1 MMEKLA
7 EIKDGT
13 VFKSGVT
20 DRCNLF
26 LGYKK
31 EDRSTDYELEKRRYL
46 MKKLK
51 FDSYDGVCFLNG
63 LVFFAPV
70 ALLVR
75 TQAGVS
81 EHVFF
86 LLQALLSGVIFLGE
100 IPTGFITDKI
110 GYRKSLILAQV
121 LLLGARSLLLAAFV
135 SRSLALF
142 VVEAVV
148 EGIAACFTS
157 GTGSAYLYNLYGE
170 NGYLVK
176 TAHAENFGIAGFII
190 STVAYAGIYKISGM
204 EGLLIT
210 TVVMDIIAVV
220 CSFFLR
226 SESSKTIIADRKEV
240 QILAVF
246 KNKKAFLF
254 VISLAIFSIAW
265 LLINFF
271 YVVKLENCGLP
282 VEWMSLIILSYS
294 AVQMLAEPI
303 LGKLSDGKNGK
314 SSREKLPAVTAA
326 TAGVAFLLFGVVKF
340 RAAVLLLMLILPLL
354 LNLPEYLLMDLENQ
368 FVDEAECGSQRAA
381 TLSVLNMGVN
391 LVEILT
397 LSASAFLT
405 KIGIQWCFVFVGC
418 FLMAIALLFARI
430 QK

>member
-1 MMEKLA
+1 
-7 EIKDGT
+7 
-13 VFKSGVT
+13 
-20 DRCNLF
+20 
-26 LGYKK
+26 
-31 EDRSTDYELEKRRYL
+31 

-135 SRSLALF
+135 SRSLVLF

-157 GTGSAYLYNLYGE
+157 GTGSAYLYALYGE
-170 NGYLVK
+170 NGYLAK
-176 TAHAENFGIAGFII
+176 TAHAGNFGTAGFII

-210 TVVMDIIAVV
+210 TVVMDVIAVV
-220 CSFFLR
+220 CSFYLR
-226 SESSKTIIADRKEV
+226 SESSKTVIADRKEV

-271 YVVKLENCGLP
+271 YVEKLENCGLP

-314 SSREKLPAVTAA
+314 SGRKKMLAVTAV
-326 TAGVAFLLFGVVKF
+326 TAGVAFLLFGVIKF

-368 FVDEAECGSQRAA
+368 FVDETECGSQRAA

-405 KIGIQWCFVFVGC
+405 KIGIQWCFVFVGG

>member
-1 MMEKLA
+1 
-7 EIKDGT
+7 
-13 VFKSGVT
+13 
-20 DRCNLF
+20 
-26 LGYKK
+26 
-31 EDRSTDYELEKRRYL
+31 
-46 MKKLK
+46 MKKIK

-110 GYRKSLILAQV
+110 GYRKSLILAQM

-148 EGIAACFTS
+148 EGTATCFTS
-157 GTGSAYLYNLYGE
+157 GTGSAYLYALYGE
-170 NGYLVK
+170 NGYLAK
-176 TAHAENFGIAGFII
+176 TAHAGNFGTAGFII

-210 TVVMDIIAVV
+210 TVVMDVIAVV
-220 CSFFLR
+220 CSFYLR

-271 YVVKLENCGLP
+271 YVEKLENCGLP
-282 VEWMSLIILSYS
+282 IEWMSLIILIYS

-303 LGKLSDGKNGK
+303 LEKLSDGKNGK
-314 SSREKLPAVTAA
+314 SGRGKLPAVTAT

-368 FVDEAECGSQRAA
+368 FVDETECGSQRAA

>member
-1 MMEKLA
+1 
-7 EIKDGT
+7 
-13 VFKSGVT
+13 
-20 DRCNLF
+20 
-26 LGYKK
+26 
-31 EDRSTDYELEKRRYL
+31 

-81 EHVFF
+81 EHIFF

-110 GYRKSLILAQV
+110 GYRKSLIWAQV

-135 SRSLALF
+135 SRSLVLF

-157 GTGSAYLYNLYGE
+157 GTGSAYLYDLYGE

-176 TAHAENFGIAGFII
+176 TAHAENFGTAGFII

-220 CSFFLR
+220 CSFYLR
-226 SESSKTIIADRKEV
+226 SESSKTVIADRKEV

-314 SSREKLPAVTAA
+314 SGREKLPTVTAS

-354 LNLPEYLLMDLENQ
+354 LNLPEYLLMNLENQ
-368 FVDEAECGSQRAA
+368 FVDEAECGNQRAA

-418 FLMAIALLFARI
+418 FLMAIALLFDRI

>member
-1 MMEKLA
+1 
-7 EIKDGT
+7 
-13 VFKSGVT
+13 
-20 DRCNLF
+20 
-26 LGYKK
+26 
-31 EDRSTDYELEKRRYL
+31 

-135 SRSLALF
+135 SRSLVLF

-157 GTGSAYLYNLYGE
+157 GTGSAYLYALYGE
-170 NGYLVK
+170 NGYLAK
-176 TAHAENFGIAGFII
+176 TAHAGNFGTAGFII

-226 SESSKTIIADRKEV
+226 SESSKAVIADRKEV
-240 QILAVF
+240 QILAIF

-282 VEWMSLIILSYS
+282 VECMSLIILSYS

-314 SSREKLPAVTAA
+314 SGRKKMLAVTAV
-326 TAGVAFLLFGVVKF
+326 TAGGAFLLFGVIKF

-368 FVDEAECGSQRAA
+368 FVDETECGSQRAA

-405 KIGIQWCFVFVGC
+405 KIGIQWCFVFVGG

>member
-1 MMEKLA
+1 
-7 EIKDGT
+7 
-13 VFKSGVT
+13 
-20 DRCNLF
+20 
-26 LGYKK
+26 
-31 EDRSTDYELEKRRYL
+31 

-81 EHVFF
+81 EHIFF

-110 GYRKSLILAQV
+110 GYRKSLIWAQV
-121 LLLGARSLLLAAFV
+121 LLFGARSLLLAAFV

-157 GTGSAYLYNLYGE
+157 GTGSAYMYDLYGE

-176 TAHAENFGIAGFII
+176 TAHAENFGTAGFII

-210 TVVMDIIAVV
+210 TVVANAAAVA

-226 SESSKTIIADRKEV
+226 SESSKTVIADRKEV

-271 YVVKLENCGLP
+271 YVEKLENCGLP

-303 LGKLSDGKNGK
+303 LGKLSVGKNGK
-314 SSREKLPAVTAA
+314 SGRKKLLAVTAV
-326 TAGVAFLLFGVVKF
+326 TAGVAFLLFGVIKF

-368 FVDEAECGSQRAA
+368 FVDETECGSQRAA

-397 LSASAFLT
+397 LSTSAFLT

-418 FLMAIALLFARI
+418 FLMVIALLFAGI
-430 QK
+430 KK

>member
-1 MMEKLA
+1 
-7 EIKDGT
+7 
-13 VFKSGVT
+13 
-20 DRCNLF
+20 
-26 LGYKK
+26 
-31 EDRSTDYELEKRRYL
+31 

-86 LLQALLSGVIFLGE
+86 ILQALLSGVIFLGE

-170 NGYLVK
+170 NGYLAK
-176 TAHAENFGIAGFII
+176 TAHAGNFGTAGFII

-271 YVVKLENCGLP
+271 YVEKLENCGLP

-314 SSREKLPAVTAA
+314 SGREKLPAVTAA

-340 RAAVLLLMLILPLL
+340 RSAVLLLMLILPLL
-354 LNLPEYLLMDLENQ
+354 LNLPEYLLMNLENQ

>member
-1 MMEKLA
+1 
-7 EIKDGT
+7 
-13 VFKSGVT
+13 
-20 DRCNLF
+20 
-26 LGYKK
+26 
-31 EDRSTDYELEKRRYL
+31 

-135 SRSLALF
+135 SRSLVLF

-157 GTGSAYLYNLYGE
+157 GTGSAYLYALYGE
-170 NGYLVK
+170 NGYLAK
-176 TAHAENFGIAGFII
+176 TAHAGNFGTAGFII

-210 TVVMDIIAVV
+210 TVVMDVIAVV

-271 YVVKLENCGLP
+271 YVEKLENCGLP

-314 SSREKLPAVTAA
+314 SGRGKLPAVTAA
-326 TAGVAFLLFGVVKF
+326 IAGVAFLLFGVVKF
-340 RAAVLLLMLILPLL
+340 RSAVLLLMLILPLL
-354 LNLPEYLLMDLENQ
+354 LNLPEYLLMNLENQ

>member
-1 MMEKLA
+1 MAQFLNQ
-7 EIKDGT
+7 
-13 VFKSGVT
+13 VT

-81 EHVFF
+81 EHIFF

-135 SRSLALF
+135 SRSLVLF

-157 GTGSAYLYNLYGE
+157 GTGSAYLYALYGE
-170 NGYLVK
+170 NGYLAK
-176 TAHAENFGIAGFII
+176 TAHAGNFGTAGFII

-303 LGKLSDGKNGK
+303 LGKLSVGKNGK
-314 SSREKLPAVTAA
+314 SGRKKLLAVTAV
-326 TAGVAFLLFGVVKF
+326 TAGVAFLLFGVIKF

-368 FVDEAECGSQRAA
+368 FVDETECGGQRAA

>member
-1 MMEKLA
+1 
-7 EIKDGT
+7 
-13 VFKSGVT
+13 
-20 DRCNLF
+20 
-26 LGYKK
+26 
-31 EDRSTDYELEKRRYL
+31 

-75 TQAGVS
+75 TQAGVP

-121 LLLGARSLLLAAFV
+121 LLLGARSLLLVAFV

-148 EGIAACFTS
+148 EGTATCFTS
-157 GTGSAYLYNLYGE
+157 GTGSAYLYDLYGE

-176 TAHAENFGIAGFII
+176 TAHAENFGTAGFII

-210 TVVMDIIAVV
+210 TVVMDVIAVV
-220 CSFFLR
+220 CSFYLR

-271 YVVKLENCGLP
+271 YVEKLENCGLP

-314 SSREKLPAVTAA
+314 SGREKLPAVTAA
-326 TAGVAFLLFGVVKF
+326 AAGVAFLLFGVVKF

-354 LNLPEYLLMDLENQ
+354 LNLPEYLLMNLENQ
-368 FVDEAECGSQRAA
+368 FVDEAEFGSQRAA

>member
-1 MMEKLA
+1 
-7 EIKDGT
+7 
-13 VFKSGVT
+13 
-20 DRCNLF
+20 
-26 LGYKK
+26 
-31 EDRSTDYELEKRRYL
+31 

-81 EHVFF
+81 EHIFF

-110 GYRKSLILAQV
+110 GYRKSLIWAQV
-121 LLLGARSLLLAAFV
+121 LLFGARSLLLAAFV

-157 GTGSAYLYNLYGE
+157 GTGSAYLYALYGE
-170 NGYLVK
+170 NGYLAK
-176 TAHAENFGIAGFII
+176 TAHAGNFGTAGFII

-210 TVVMDIIAVV
+210 TVVTNIIAVV

-226 SESSKTIIADRKEV
+226 SESSKTVIADRKEV

-271 YVVKLENCGLP
+271 YVEKLENCGLP
-282 VEWMSLIILSYS
+282 VEWMSLIILIYS

-303 LGKLSDGKNGK
+303 LGKLSVGKNGK
-314 SSREKLPAVTAA
+314 SGRKKLLAVTAV
-326 TAGVAFLLFGVVKF
+326 TTGVAFLLFGVIKL

-368 FVDEAECGSQRAA
+368 FVDETECGSQRAA

-418 FLMAIALLFARI
+418 FLMVIALLFVRI

>member
-1 MMEKLA
+1 
-7 EIKDGT
+7 
-13 VFKSGVT
+13 
-20 DRCNLF
+20 
-26 LGYKK
+26 
-31 EDRSTDYELEKRRYL
+31 

-135 SRSLALF
+135 SRSLVLF

-157 GTGSAYLYNLYGE
+157 GTGSAYLYALYGE
-170 NGYLVK
+170 NGYLAK
-176 TAHAENFGIAGFII
+176 TAHAGNFGTAGFII

-210 TVVMDIIAVV
+210 TVVMNIIAVV
-220 CSFFLR
+220 CSFYLR
-226 SESSKTIIADRKEV
+226 SESSKTVIADRKEV

-271 YVVKLENCGLP
+271 YVEKLENCGLP

-326 TAGVAFLLFGVVKF
+326 AAGVAFLLFGVVKF

-418 FLMAIALLFARI
+418 FLMVIALLFARI

>member
-1 MMEKLA
+1 
-7 EIKDGT
+7 
-13 VFKSGVT
+13 
-20 DRCNLF
+20 
-26 LGYKK
+26 
-31 EDRSTDYELEKRRYL
+31 

-81 EHVFF
+81 EHIFF

-148 EGIAACFTS
+148 EGTATCFTS
-157 GTGSAYLYNLYGE
+157 GTGSAYLYDLYGE

-176 TAHAENFGIAGFII
+176 TAHAENFGTAGFII

-226 SESSKTIIADRKEV
+226 SESSKTVIADRKEV

-271 YVVKLENCGLP
+271 YVEKLENCGLP

-303 LGKLSDGKNGK
+303 LGKLSDGKNVK
-314 SSREKLPAVTAA
+314 SGRGKLPAVTAA
-326 TAGVAFLLFGVVKF
+326 AAGVAFLFFGVVKF
-340 RAAVLLLMLILPLL
+340 RAAVLLLMLMLPLL
-354 LNLPEYLLMDLENQ
+354 LNLPEYLLMNLENQ

>member
-1 MMEKLA
+1 
-7 EIKDGT
+7 
-13 VFKSGVT
+13 
-20 DRCNLF
+20 
-26 LGYKK
+26 
-31 EDRSTDYELEKRRYL
+31 

-81 EHVFF
+81 EHIFF

-110 GYRKSLILAQV
+110 GYRKSLIWAQV
-121 LLLGARSLLLAAFV
+121 LLFGARSLLLAAFV

-148 EGIAACFTS
+148 EGIAVCFTS
-157 GTGSAYLYNLYGE
+157 GTGSAYLYDLYGE

-176 TAHAENFGIAGFII
+176 TAHAENFGTAGFII

-226 SESSKTIIADRKEV
+226 SESSKTVIADRKEV

-282 VEWMSLIILSYS
+282 VEWMSLIILIYS

-303 LGKLSDGKNGK
+303 LGKLSDGKNVK
-314 SSREKLPAVTAA
+314 SGRGKLPAVTAA

-340 RAAVLLLMLILPLL
+340 RAAVLILMLILPLL

-418 FLMAIALLFARI
+418 FLMVIALLFARI

>member
-1 MMEKLA
+1 
-7 EIKDGT
+7 
-13 VFKSGVT
+13 
-20 DRCNLF
+20 
-26 LGYKK
+26 
-31 EDRSTDYELEKRRYL
+31 

-135 SRSLALF
+135 SRSLVLF

-157 GTGSAYLYNLYGE
+157 GTGSAYLYALYGE
-170 NGYLVK
+170 NGYLAK
-176 TAHAENFGIAGFII
+176 TAHAGNFGTAGFII

-210 TVVMDIIAVV
+210 TVVMNIIAVV
-220 CSFFLR
+220 CSFYLR
-226 SESSKTIIADRKEV
+226 SESSKTVIADRKEV

-271 YVVKLENCGLP
+271 YVEKLENCGLP

-303 LGKLSDGKNGK
+303 LGKLSDGKKGK
-314 SSREKLPAVTAA
+314 SGRGKLPAVTAA

-354 LNLPEYLLMDLENQ
+354 LNLPEYLLMNLENQ

-418 FLMAIALLFARI
+418 FLMVIALLFARI

>member
-1 MMEKLA
+1 
-7 EIKDGT
+7 
-13 VFKSGVT
+13 
-20 DRCNLF
+20 
-26 LGYKK
+26 
-31 EDRSTDYELEKRRYL
+31 

-81 EHVFF
+81 EHIFF

-110 GYRKSLILAQV
+110 GYRKSLIWAQV
-121 LLLGARSLLLAAFV
+121 LLFGARSLLLAAFV

-148 EGIAACFTS
+148 EGIAVCFTS
-157 GTGSAYLYNLYGE
+157 GTGSAYLYDLYGE

-176 TAHAENFGIAGFII
+176 TAHAENFGTAGFII

-240 QILAVF
+240 QILAIF

-271 YVVKLENCGLP
+271 YVEKLENCGLP

-314 SSREKLPAVTAA
+314 SSREKLPAVTAT

-354 LNLPEYLLMDLENQ
+354 LNLPEYLLMNLENQ

>member
-1 MMEKLA
+1 
-7 EIKDGT
+7 
-13 VFKSGVT
+13 
-20 DRCNLF
+20 
-26 LGYKK
+26 
-31 EDRSTDYELEKRRYL
+31 

-81 EHVFF
+81 EHIFF

-110 GYRKSLILAQV
+110 GYRKSLIWAQV
-121 LLLGARSLLLAAFV
+121 LLFGARSLLLAAFV

-148 EGIAACFTS
+148 EGIAVCFTS
-157 GTGSAYLYNLYGE
+157 GTGSAYLYDLYGE

-176 TAHAENFGIAGFII
+176 TAHAENFGTAGFII

-240 QILAVF
+240 QILAIF

-314 SSREKLPAVTAA
+314 SGRGKLPAVTAS

-381 TLSVLNMGVN
+381 MLSVLNMGVN

>member
-1 MMEKLA
+1 
-7 EIKDGT
+7 
-13 VFKSGVT
+13 
-20 DRCNLF
+20 
-26 LGYKK
+26 
-31 EDRSTDYELEKRRYL
+31 

-81 EHVFF
+81 EHIFF

-121 LLLGARSLLLAAFV
+121 LLFGARSLLLAAFV

-157 GTGSAYLYNLYGE
+157 GTGSAYLYALYGE
-170 NGYLVK
+170 NGYLAK
-176 TAHAENFGIAGFII
+176 TAHAGNFGTAGFII

-210 TVVMDIIAVV
+210 TVVTNIIAVV

-226 SESSKTIIADRKEV
+226 SESSKTVIADRKEV

-271 YVVKLENCGLP
+271 YVEKLENCGLP
-282 VEWMSLIILSYS
+282 VEWMSLIILIYS

-303 LGKLSDGKNGK
+303 LEKLSVGKNGK
-314 SSREKLPAVTAA
+314 SGRKKLLAVTAV
-326 TAGVAFLLFGVVKF
+326 TAGVAFLLFGVIKF

-418 FLMAIALLFARI
+418 FLMVIALLFVRI

>member
-1 MMEKLA
+1 
-7 EIKDGT
+7 
-13 VFKSGVT
+13 
-20 DRCNLF
+20 
-26 LGYKK
+26 
-31 EDRSTDYELEKRRYL
+31 
-46 MKKLK
+46 MKKIK

-81 EHVFF
+81 EHIFF

-135 SRSLALF
+135 SRSLVLF

-157 GTGSAYLYNLYGE
+157 GTGSAYLYALYGE
-170 NGYLVK
+170 NGYLAK
-176 TAHAENFGIAGFII
+176 TAHAGNFGTAGFII
-190 STVAYAGIYKISGM
+190 STVACAGIYKISGM

-226 SESSKTIIADRKEV
+226 SESSKAVIADRKEV
-240 QILAVF
+240 QILAIF

-271 YVVKLENCGLP
+271 YVEKLENCGLP

-314 SSREKLPAVTAA
+314 SGRGKLPAVTAA

-340 RAAVLLLMLILPLL
+340 RAAVLILMLILPLL

-368 FVDEAECGSQRAA
+368 FVDETECGSQRAA

>member
-1 MMEKLA
+1 
-7 EIKDGT
+7 
-13 VFKSGVT
+13 
-20 DRCNLF
+20 
-26 LGYKK
+26 
-31 EDRSTDYELEKRRYL
+31 

-100 IPTGFITDKI
+100 VPTGFITDKI

-135 SRSLALF
+135 SRSLVLF

-148 EGIAACFTS
+148 EGIAACFIS
-157 GTGSAYLYNLYGE
+157 GTGSAYLYALYGE
-170 NGYLVK
+170 NGYLAK
-176 TAHAENFGIAGFII
+176 TAHAGNFGTAGFII

-210 TVVMDIIAVV
+210 TVVMNIIAVV

-226 SESSKTIIADRKEV
+226 SESSKTVIADRKEV

-314 SSREKLPAVTAA
+314 SGRKKLPAVTAV
-326 TAGVAFLLFGVVKF
+326 TAGVAFLLFGVIKF

-368 FVDEAECGSQRAA
+368 FVDETECGSQRAA

>member
-1 MMEKLA
+1 
-7 EIKDGT
+7 
-13 VFKSGVT
+13 
-20 DRCNLF
+20 
-26 LGYKK
+26 
-31 EDRSTDYELEKRRYL
+31 

-121 LLLGARSLLLAAFV
+121 LLLGARSLLLVAFV

-157 GTGSAYLYNLYGE
+157 GTGSAYLYALYGE
-170 NGYLVK
+170 NGYLAK
-176 TAHAENFGIAGFII
+176 TAHAGNFGTAGFII

-226 SESSKTIIADRKEV
+226 SESSKAVIADRKEV
-240 QILAVF
+240 QILAIF

-314 SSREKLPAVTAA
+314 SGRGKLPAVTAA

-354 LNLPEYLLMDLENQ
+354 LNLPEYLLMNLENQ
-368 FVDEAECGSQRAA
+368 FVDETECGSQRAA

>member
-1 MMEKLA
+1 
-7 EIKDGT
+7 
-13 VFKSGVT
+13 
-20 DRCNLF
+20 
-26 LGYKK
+26 
-31 EDRSTDYELEKRRYL
+31 

-81 EHVFF
+81 EHIFF

-148 EGIAACFTS
+148 EGTATCFTS
-157 GTGSAYLYNLYGE
+157 GTGSAYLYDLYGE

-176 TAHAENFGIAGFII
+176 TAHAENFGTAGFII

-226 SESSKTIIADRKEV
+226 SESSKAVIADRKEV
-240 QILAVF
+240 QILAIF
-246 KNKKAFLF
+246 INKKAFLF

-314 SSREKLPAVTAA
+314 FSREKLPAVTAA

-354 LNLPEYLLMDLENQ
+354 LNLPEYLLMNLENQ
-368 FVDEAECGSQRAA
+368 FVDEAECGNQRAA

-418 FLMAIALLFARI
+418 FLMAIALLFDRI

>member
-1 MMEKLA
+1 
-7 EIKDGT
+7 
-13 VFKSGVT
+13 
-20 DRCNLF
+20 
-26 LGYKK
+26 
-31 EDRSTDYELEKRRYL
+31 

-81 EHVFF
+81 EHIFF

-110 GYRKSLILAQV
+110 GYRKSLIWAQV
-121 LLLGARSLLLAAFV
+121 LLFGARSLLLAAFV

-157 GTGSAYLYNLYGE
+157 GTGSAYLYALYGE
-170 NGYLVK
+170 NGYLAK
-176 TAHAENFGIAGFII
+176 TAHAGNFGTAGFII

-210 TVVMDIIAVV
+210 TVVMDVIAVV

-271 YVVKLENCGLP
+271 YVEKLENCGLP
-282 VEWMSLIILSYS
+282 VEWMSLIILIYS

-314 SSREKLPAVTAA
+314 SGRGKLPAVTAA
-326 TAGVAFLLFGVVKF
+326 IAGVAFLLFGVVKF
-340 RAAVLLLMLILPLL
+340 RSAVLLLMLILPLL
-354 LNLPEYLLMDLENQ
+354 LNLPEYLLMNLENQ

>member
-1 MMEKLA
+1 
-7 EIKDGT
+7 
-13 VFKSGVT
+13 
-20 DRCNLF
+20 
-26 LGYKK
+26 
-31 EDRSTDYELEKRRYL
+31 

-86 LLQALLSGVIFLGE
+86 ILQALLSGVIFLGE

-135 SRSLALF
+135 SRSLVLF

-157 GTGSAYLYNLYGE
+157 GTGSAYLYALYGE
-170 NGYLVK
+170 NGYLAK
-176 TAHAENFGIAGFII
+176 TAHAGNFGTAGFII

-314 SSREKLPAVTAA
+314 SGREKLPAVTAA

-368 FVDEAECGSQRAA
+368 FVDEAECGSQRVA

>member
-1 MMEKLA
+1 
-7 EIKDGT
+7 
-13 VFKSGVT
+13 
-20 DRCNLF
+20 
-26 LGYKK
+26 
-31 EDRSTDYELEKRRYL
+31 

-121 LLLGARSLLLAAFV
+121 LLLGARSLLLVAFV

-148 EGIAACFTS
+148 EGTATCFTS
-157 GTGSAYLYNLYGE
+157 GTGSAYLYDLYGE

-176 TAHAENFGIAGFII
+176 TAHAENFGTAGFII

-220 CSFFLR
+220 CSFYLR

-240 QILAVF
+240 QILAIF

-282 VEWMSLIILSYS
+282 VECMSLIILSYS

-314 SSREKLPAVTAA
+314 SGREKLPAVTAA

-418 FLMAIALLFARI
+418 FLMVIALLFARI

>member
-1 MMEKLA
+1 
-7 EIKDGT
+7 
-13 VFKSGVT
+13 
-20 DRCNLF
+20 
-26 LGYKK
+26 
-31 EDRSTDYELEKRRYL
+31 

-110 GYRKSLILAQV
+110 GYRKSLIWAQV
-121 LLLGARSLLLAAFV
+121 LLFGARSLLLAAYV

-142 VVEAVV
+142 AVEAVV

-157 GTGSAYLYNLYGE
+157 GTGSAYLYNLYEE

-176 TAHAENFGIAGFII
+176 TAHAENFGTAGFII

-210 TVVMDIIAVV
+210 TVVANAAAFA

-226 SESSKTIIADRKEV
+226 GESSKTVIADRKEV

-354 LNLPEYLLMDLENQ
+354 LNLPEYLLMNLENQ

-381 TLSVLNMGVN
+381 TLSVFNMGVN

-418 FLMAIALLFARI
+418 FLMAIALLFAKI

>member
-1 MMEKLA
+1 
-7 EIKDGT
+7 
-13 VFKSGVT
+13 
-20 DRCNLF
+20 
-26 LGYKK
+26 
-31 EDRSTDYELEKRRYL
+31 

-148 EGIAACFTS
+148 EGIAVCFTS
-157 GTGSAYLYNLYGE
+157 GTGSAYLYALYGE
-170 NGYLVK
+170 NGYLAK
-176 TAHAENFGIAGFII
+176 TAHAGNFGTAGFII

-271 YVVKLENCGLP
+271 YVEKLENCGLP

-314 SSREKLPAVTAA
+314 SGREKLPAVTAA

-354 LNLPEYLLMDLENQ
+354 LNLPEYLLMNLENQ

-381 TLSVLNMGVN
+381 TLSVFNMGVN

>member
-1 MMEKLA
+1 
-7 EIKDGT
+7 
-13 VFKSGVT
+13 
-20 DRCNLF
+20 
-26 LGYKK
+26 
-31 EDRSTDYELEKRRYL
+31 

-148 EGIAACFTS
+148 EGTAACFTS
-157 GTGSAYLYNLYGE
+157 GTGSAYLYDLYGE

-176 TAHAENFGIAGFII
+176 TAHAENFGTAGFII

-210 TVVMDIIAVV
+210 TVVMNIIAVV

-226 SESSKTIIADRKEV
+226 SESSKTVIADRKEV

-271 YVVKLENCGLP
+271 YVEKLENCGLP

-314 SSREKLPAVTAA
+314 SGRKKLPAVTAA

-354 LNLPEYLLMDLENQ
+354 LNLPEYLLMNLENQ
-368 FVDEAECGSQRAA
+368 FVDEAECGGQRAA
-381 TLSVLNMGVN
+381 MLSVLNMGVN

>member
-1 MMEKLA
+1 
-7 EIKDGT
+7 
-13 VFKSGVT
+13 
-20 DRCNLF
+20 
-26 LGYKK
+26 
-31 EDRSTDYELEKRRYL
+31 

-81 EHVFF
+81 EHIFF

-121 LLLGARSLLLAAFV
+121 LLFGARSLLLAAFV

-157 GTGSAYLYNLYGE
+157 GTGSAYLYALYGE
-170 NGYLVK
+170 NGYLAK
-176 TAHAENFGIAGFII
+176 TAHAGNFGTAGFII

-210 TVVMDIIAVV
+210 TVVTNIIAVV

-226 SESSKTIIADRKEV
+226 SESSKTVIADRKEV

-271 YVVKLENCGLP
+271 YVEKLENCGLP
-282 VEWMSLIILSYS
+282 VEWMSLIILIYS

-303 LGKLSDGKNGK
+303 LEKLSVGKNGK
-314 SSREKLPAVTAA
+314 SGRKKLLAVTAV
-326 TAGVAFLLFGVVKF
+326 TAGVAFLLFGVIKL

-368 FVDEAECGSQRAA
+368 FVDETECGSQRAA

-418 FLMAIALLFARI
+418 FLMVIALLFVRI

>member
-1 MMEKLA
+1 
-7 EIKDGT
+7 
-13 VFKSGVT
+13 
-20 DRCNLF
+20 
-26 LGYKK
+26 
-31 EDRSTDYELEKRRYL
+31 

-148 EGIAACFTS
+148 EGIAVCFTS
-157 GTGSAYLYNLYGE
+157 GTGSAYLYDLYGE

-176 TAHAENFGIAGFII
+176 TAHAENFGTAGFII

-240 QILAVF
+240 QILAIF

-294 AVQMLAEPI
+294 AVQMLSEPI

-314 SSREKLPAVTAA
+314 SGRGKLPAVTAA
-326 TAGVAFLLFGVVKF
+326 AAGVAFLFFGVVKF

-354 LNLPEYLLMDLENQ
+354 LNLPEYLLMNLENQ

-381 TLSVLNMGVN
+381 MLSVLNMGVN

>member
-1 MMEKLA
+1 
-7 EIKDGT
+7 
-13 VFKSGVT
+13 
-20 DRCNLF
+20 
-26 LGYKK
+26 
-31 EDRSTDYELEKRRYL
+31 

-75 TQAGVS
+75 TLAGVS
-81 EHVFF
+81 EHIFF

-135 SRSLALF
+135 SRSLVLF

-157 GTGSAYLYNLYGE
+157 GTGSAYLYALYGE
-170 NGYLVK
+170 NGYLAK
-176 TAHAENFGIAGFII
+176 TAHAGNFGTAGFII

-210 TVVMDIIAVV
+210 TVVMNIIAVV
-220 CSFFLR
+220 CSFYLR
-226 SESSKTIIADRKEV
+226 SESSKTVIADRKEV

-326 TAGVAFLLFGVVKF
+326 AAGVAFLLFGVVKF

-354 LNLPEYLLMDLENQ
+354 LNLPEYLLMNLENQ
-368 FVDEAECGSQRAA
+368 FVDETECGSQRAA

-418 FLMAIALLFARI
+418 FLMVIALLFARI

>member
-1 MMEKLA
+1 
-7 EIKDGT
+7 
-13 VFKSGVT
+13 
-20 DRCNLF
+20 
-26 LGYKK
+26 
-31 EDRSTDYELEKRRYL
+31 

-81 EHVFF
+81 EHIFF

-121 LLLGARSLLLAAFV
+121 LLFGARSLLLAAFV

-157 GTGSAYLYNLYGE
+157 GTGSAYLYDLYGE

-176 TAHAENFGIAGFII
+176 TAHAENFGTAGFII

-226 SESSKTIIADRKEV
+226 SESSKTVIADRKEV

-271 YVVKLENCGLP
+271 YVEKLENCGLP
-282 VEWMSLIILSYS
+282 VELMSLIILIYS

-303 LGKLSDGKNGK
+303 LEKLSVGKNGK
-314 SSREKLPAVTAA
+314 SGRKKLLAVTAV
-326 TAGVAFLLFGVVKF
+326 TAGVAFLLFGVIKF

-418 FLMAIALLFARI
+418 FLMVIALLFVRI

>member
-1 MMEKLA
+1 MAQFLNQ
-7 EIKDGT
+7 
-13 VFKSGVT
+13 VT

-26 LGYKK
+26 WGYKK

-81 EHVFF
+81 EHIFF

-148 EGIAACFTS
+148 EGTATCFTS
-157 GTGSAYLYNLYGE
+157 GTGSAYLYDLYGE

-176 TAHAENFGIAGFII
+176 TAHAENFGTAGFII

-226 SESSKTIIADRKEV
+226 SESSKAVIADRKEV
-240 QILAVF
+240 QILAIF

-354 LNLPEYLLMDLENQ
+354 LNLPEYLLMNLENQ
-368 FVDEAECGSQRAA
+368 FVYEAECGNQRAA

-418 FLMAIALLFARI
+418 FLMAIALLFDRI

>member
-1 MMEKLA
+1 
-7 EIKDGT
+7 
-13 VFKSGVT
+13 
-20 DRCNLF
+20 
-26 LGYKK
+26 
-31 EDRSTDYELEKRRYL
+31 

-135 SRSLALF
+135 SRSFVLF

-157 GTGSAYLYNLYGE
+157 GTGSAYLYALYGE
-170 NGYLVK
+170 NGYLAK
-176 TAHAENFGIAGFII
+176 TAHAGNFGTAGFII

-220 CSFFLR
+220 CSFYLR

-240 QILAVF
+240 QILAIF

-303 LGKLSDGKNGK
+303 LEKLSDGKNGK
-314 SSREKLPAVTAA
+314 SGRGKLPAVTAV

-368 FVDEAECGSQRAA
+368 FVDETECGSQRAA

-418 FLMAIALLFARI
+418 FLMVIALLFVRI

>member
-1 MMEKLA
+1 
-7 EIKDGT
+7 
-13 VFKSGVT
+13 
-20 DRCNLF
+20 
-26 LGYKK
+26 
-31 EDRSTDYELEKRRYL
+31 

-121 LLLGARSLLLAAFV
+121 LLLGARSLLLVAFV

-148 EGIAACFTS
+148 EGTATCFTS
-157 GTGSAYLYNLYGE
+157 GTGSAYLYDLYGE

-176 TAHAENFGIAGFII
+176 TAHAENFGTAGFII

-220 CSFFLR
+220 CSFYLR

-240 QILAVF
+240 QILAIF

-314 SSREKLPAVTAA
+314 SGRGKLPAVTAA

-354 LNLPEYLLMDLENQ
+354 LNLPEYLLMNLENQ
-368 FVDEAECGSQRAA
+368 FVDETECGSQRAA

-397 LSASAFLT
+397 LPASAFLT

>member
-1 MMEKLA
+1 
-7 EIKDGT
+7 
-13 VFKSGVT
+13 
-20 DRCNLF
+20 
-26 LGYKK
+26 
-31 EDRSTDYELEKRRYL
+31 

-81 EHVFF
+81 EHIFF

-157 GTGSAYLYNLYGE
+157 GTGSAYLYDLYGE

-176 TAHAENFGIAGFII
+176 TAHAENFGTAGFII

-220 CSFFLR
+220 CSFYLR

-240 QILAVF
+240 QILAIF

-314 SSREKLPAVTAA
+314 SGREKLPAVTAA
-326 TAGVAFLLFGVVKF
+326 AAGVAFLLFGVVKF

-354 LNLPEYLLMDLENQ
+354 LNLPEYLLMNLENQ
-368 FVDEAECGSQRAA
+368 FVDETECGSQRAA